1 VNQVSDVQ
9 ETPLLIT
16 KFYMPLARAN
26 LVFRERLLQRL
37 EAGLQQRHGLVL
49 ITAPAGYGKTT
60 LAAAWLNATA
70 ASPRPRQKTAWLAL
84 DEAENDPARF
94 IACILAAFAQVG
106 LDTGQRVRKVLEQGS
121 SFSAVAASAALI
133 EDFTQA
139 AIVGMPHL
147 LVLDDYHR
155 IQNSSVHELIQ
166 FLVEQLPFP
175 LHLVLLTREDPPL
188 PLARWRVQNRIT
200 ELRAKDLR
208 FTVDETTEFFHHS
221 MSLDLSAELLSLLA
235 MRTEGWAAGLQLAAL
250 SMQNHADPA
259 AFVQYFA
266 GDDRQVVDYLGDE
279 VLARQ
284 PTPLLRFLLCT
295 SILERM
301 CGELCEA
308 LLPDLQD
315 AAGSVEA
322 VDNSLPM
329 SIGQRILEALERR
342 NLFVTPLDNRRHWYR
357 YHHLFADLLRHRLQ
371 VSVDAA
377 TIAELHRRA
386 AHWCAE
392 HGLATEAVTHALAA
406 GDSDLAAEL
415 VERALAA
422 SATWSGGHVGMW
434 RTWWRALP
442 PQTFTRRPLLCLR
455 ISRALYLAGHIE
467 EAEHLLGEAEHAL
480 KKAPENYANVV
491 SLQAQAA
498 VHRAAVA
505 AMRGETRHAIDAT
518 EAALPQLPQE
528 EKLARAR
535 AFDTLGMA
543 YELCGDLDR
552 AIRAY
557 WEASTLAEA
566 AGVQYLV
573 VNARCEA
580 AMVQFAQGQLHQAL
594 QTCDAVIDL
603 MAAEDATAPPL
614 GLAYAIR
621 GEIWRE
627 QNQLEAAEASLLA
640 GIERSQAGG
649 ITDDLRHEYL
659 FLARL
664 RCAQGEYTHAHI
676 ALQQVDALLQDYGIP
691 RLSSIVEAH
700 RVRIWLAEGW
710 LAPAVRWAETYALH
724 TATEYRRDFEE
735 LTLARVWLAAARSD
749 AAVAL
754 LERLRVEAEAGQ
766 MTGCVI
772 ESYALLALAY
782 AQGGK
787 AEAARAAL
795 DHALALAAP
804 AGYARV
810 FLDEGQPMLDLLHRV
825 AGSDGAGP
833 YAGRL
838 LARSQP
844 QAHPAA
850 QRDTAAQPVAI
861 WREVIDDANQTLRE
875 PLTARELE
883 VLALLA
889 RRFTNDE
896 IARELVVSLPTVKSH
911 VAHIYAK
918 LGVNGRK
925 EAVACAAR
933 LGILSA

>member
-1 VNQVSDVQ
+1 MNQTGNDQ
-9 ETPLLIT
+9 EIPLLST
-16 KFYMPLARAN
+16 KFYMPVARPG
-26 LVFRERLLQRL
+26 LVSRVRLLQRL
-37 EAGLQQRHGLVL
+37 EAGLQQRHGLLL
-49 ITAPAGYGKTT
+49 IAAPAGYGKTT
-60 LAAAWLNATA
+60 LAAAWLSEHATA
-70 ASPRPRQKTAWLAL
+70 FRPGRKTTWLTL
-84 DEAENDPARF
+84 DEAENEPARF
-94 IACILAAFAQVG
+94 IACVRAAFAQVG
-106 LDTGQRVRKVLEQGS
+106 LDLGQRAQRMVERGP
-121 SFSAVAASAALI
+121 SFAPAAVGAALL
-133 EDFTQA
+133 EDLAHAMVADT
-139 AIVGMPHL
+139 PHL

-155 IQNSSVHELIQ
+155 IQNSVLHALVQ
-166 FLVEQLPFP
+166 FLVEHLPPPF
-175 LHLVLLTREDPPL
+175 HLVLLTREDPPL

-200 ELRAKDLR
+200 ELRTKDLR

-284 PTPLLRFLLCT
+284 PAPLLRFLLCT
-295 SILERM
+295 SILDRM

-308 LLPDLQD
+308 LLPNLQD

-371 VSVDAA
+371 VSVDAT

-386 AHWCAE
+386 ARWCAE
-392 HGLATEAVTHALAA
+392 HGLATEAVMHALAA

-434 RTWWRALP
+434 RAWWRALP
-442 PQTFTRRPLLCLR
+442 SQTFTRRPLLCLR

-467 EAEHLLGEAEHAL
+467 EAEHLLDEAEHAL
-480 KKAPENYANVV
+480 KKAPESYANVV

-627 QNQLEAAEASLLA
+627 QNRLEAAEASLLA
-640 GIERSQAGG
+640 GIERSHTGG

-735 LTLARVWLAAARSD
+735 LTLARVWLAARSD

-766 MTGCVI
+766 RTGCVI
-772 ESYALLALAY
+772 ESYALLSLAY

-850 QRDTAAQPVAI
+850 QPDTAAQPVAI
-861 WREVIDDANQTLRE
+861 WREVTDDANQTLRE

-918 LGVNGRK
+918 LGVSGRK